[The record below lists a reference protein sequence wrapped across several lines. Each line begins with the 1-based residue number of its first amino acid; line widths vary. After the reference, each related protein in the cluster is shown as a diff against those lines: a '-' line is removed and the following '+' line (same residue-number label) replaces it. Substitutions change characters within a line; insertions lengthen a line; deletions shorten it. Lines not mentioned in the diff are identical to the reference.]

1 MCFLGSG
8 GFGVPV
14 ADILV
19 RSLHPRLHV
28 PGASCAAHSVVK
40 ACALALK
47 QERSVS
53 NPHVT
58 GFLYNPRS

>member
-1 MCFLGSG
+1 MCTALMGSG

-14 ADILV
+14 ADIRVL
-19 RSLHPRLHV
+19 SLHPRLHV
-28 PGASCAAHSVVK
+28 PGASCAAYPVVK
-40 ACALALK
+40 ACALSLK

-58 GFLYNPRS
+58 GFS